1 MAAGREHFSSRVGF
15 VLAAA
20 GAAVGLGNIWGFPTQ
35 AASNGGGA
43 FLLVYLLMILIVAYP
58 MLVVEMAIGRHGQA
72 NPIDSMRKLGHS
84 SLMKTLGGGVGL
96 VGLMVPCLVLAF
108 YSIVG
113 GWLIAYLLAAGAGLV
128 GLHDASLWLKGFSV
142 GRNLFGAGIFYLLTI
157 LIVQAGVK
165 EGIEKWSTRLMPALF
180 VLFGALFVYVMTL
193 PGATDGLTHYL
204 IPDFSKVMDSNLLL
218 AAMGQGFF
226 SLTIGGCSMLIY
238 GSYLSRKENLPKM
251 ALNVTLVDTAV
262 AVIAGL
268 VILPAMFAAMHQG
281 VEIYGTNGD
290 LLSSSTLVFDVL
302 PMLFEGLGVVGTF
315 VALVFFLLM
324 TIAALT
330 SSISM
335 LECPVALV
343 SERFG
348 TPRALA
354 SWLLGGVIAV
364 FSTVIVFHFGDL
376 FGLVATIATQ
386 YFQPIAALLF
396 CLYGGWVW
404 KRTQKL
410 EELRQGYDDIEQ
422 GLFWKV
428 WPLYVKFVCPVLV
441 AAVIWMSLV

>member
-1 MAAGREHFSSRVGF
+1 MAAGREHFSSRLGF

-43 FLLVYLLMILIVAYP
+43 FLLVYLLMILVVAYP
-58 MLVVEMAIGRHGQA
+58 MLVVEMAIGRYGQA
-72 NPIDSMRKLGHS
+72 NPIDSMRKLGGS
-84 SLMKTLGGGVGL
+84 PVSKTIGGGVGFI
-96 VGLMVPCLVLAF
+96 GLMVPCLVLAF

-113 GWLIAYLLAAGAGLV
+113 GWLIAFMLAAGADLI
-128 GLHDASLWLKGFSV
+128 GLHQVSDWLKGFSV
-142 GRNLFGAGIFYLLTI
+142 SRNLFGAGLFYLLTI

-180 VLFGALFVYVMTL
+180 VLFGVLFVYVMTL
-193 PGATDGLTHYL
+193 PGATEGLAHYL
-204 IPDFSKVMDSNLLL
+204 IPDFSKVMDSDLIL

-251 ALNVTLVDTAV
+251 ALNVTLVDTSV

-268 VILPAMFAAMHQG
+268 VILPAMFAAMYQG
-281 VEIYGTNGD
+281 VEIYDANGA

-302 PMLFEGLGVVGTF
+302 PTLFEGLGLIGTLI
-315 VALVFFLLM
+315 ALVFFVLM

-335 LECPVALV
+335 LECPVALLN
-343 SERFG
+343 ERKG
-348 TPRALA
+348 TSRAKA
-354 SWLLGGVIAV
+354 SWLLGGIIAT
-364 FSTVIVFHFGDL
+364 FSAVIVFNFGEL
-376 FGLVATIATQ
+376 FGLVATVATQ
-386 YFQPIAALLF
+386 YFQPFAALLF
-396 CLYGGWVW
+396 CLYGGWIW
-404 KRTQKL
+404 KRSQKL
-410 EELRQGYDDIEQ
+410 EELRQGYDDIERS
-422 GLFWKV
+422 LFWKI
-428 WPLYVKFVCPVLV
+428 WPLYVKFVCPLLV